1 MTKYYFNF
9 NFFDQKMDFEDFI
22 YYLDSLDINYT
33 REATPCGMIITTDK
47 DVKFYKRYE
56 IGG

>member
-9 NFFDQKMDFEDFI
+9 NFFEQRIDFEDFI
-22 YYLDSLDINYT
+22 YYLDGLDINYT
-33 REATPCGMIITTDK
+33 RESAPFGMIITTDES
-47 DVKFYKRYE
+47 VKFYKRYE